1 MKDSYFQTFKPIEH
15 LWLASSQYIDR
26 LSTGRK
32 HWADELIVY
41 LNLPRIVS
49 TEPLL
54 NADTTVGIVVGLL
67 VEPRGI
73 EPLTSC
79 MPCKRSPS

>member
-1 MKDSYFQTFKPIEH
+1 MVAY
-15 LWLASSQYIDR
+15 R
-26 LSTGRK
+26 LNQVNEIRK
-32 HWADELIVY
+32 SMGYED
-41 LNLPRIVS
+41 
-49 TEPLL
+49 
-54 NADTTVGIVVGLL
+54 L